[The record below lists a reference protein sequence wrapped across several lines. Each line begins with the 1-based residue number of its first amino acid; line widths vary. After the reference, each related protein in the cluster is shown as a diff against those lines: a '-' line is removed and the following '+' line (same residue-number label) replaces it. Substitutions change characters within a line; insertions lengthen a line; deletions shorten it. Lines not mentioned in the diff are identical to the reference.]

1 MKIFVLITCLSSLLY
16 GAAPE
21 VTDPSEDNLSVPITE
36 PQEMVAFEPIPFSQ
50 PPLEPS
56 SLQIP
61 PPIIEPV
68 RKQLWIAVSLSSV
81 FPGLGHLYLGDK
93 KTASGLMGATGLGLG
108 LVYSSF
114 LDRTTLQTALITL
127 QATSSYSIYAAY
139 RDARSINGPSHYS
152 YCMPT
157 NDLADLTAAP
167 FKWSILK
174 KPEVWG
180 GVLGAL
186 VIGSVTSYFAYHIG
200 DKLETNRAATMQHL
214 TPVIAL
220 PVGVGE
226 ESLFRGFLQST
237 LSESFNPLTGLI
249 LSSLAFGAA
258 HIPNAQLLDAKDR
271 KNYYVFTLPFITG
284 IGAYCGWMTQKNHSL
299 QESVAMHT
307 WYDFTLL
314 ALSAL
319 ANQAA
324 ATGRPGFAFAI
335 PF

>member
-1 MKIFVLITCLSSLLY
+1 
-16 GAAPE
+16 
-21 VTDPSEDNLSVPITE
+21 
-36 PQEMVAFEPIPFSQ
+36 
-50 PPLEPS
+50 
-56 SLQIP
+56 
-61 PPIIEPV
+61 
-68 RKQLWIAVSLSSV
+68 
-81 FPGLGHLYLGDK
+81 
-93 KTASGLMGATGLGLG
+93 MGATGLGLG

-114 LDRTTLQTALITL
+114 LDKSMLQTTLITL

-139 RDARSINGPSHYS
+139 RDARSINGSSHYS

-186 VIGSVTSYFAYHIG
+186 VIGSVTSYFVYHVG
-200 DKLETNRAATMQHL
+200 DKLETNRAATMHL
-214 TPVIAL
+214 TPMIAL

-258 HIPNAQLLDAKDR
+258 HIQ
-271 KNYYVFTLPFITG
+271 PFQG
-284 IGAYCGWMTQKNHSL
+284 
-299 QESVAMHT
+299 
-307 WYDFTLL
+307 
-314 ALSAL
+314 
-319 ANQAA
+319 
-324 ATGRPGFAFAI
+324 